1 MTTATLERP
10 TGKKAEKPNEK
21 HAPTYLSDMRPKF
34 KPYEMDCG
42 KIFAYRYKGSL
53 KQELAAKKITKE
65 AAVNLFEDM
74 LMIRELEEMIVKLR
88 SGAYEPIRNF
98 NYRGP
103 THVSVGQE
111 GTAAGA
117 CSVLR
122 VADKITST
130 HRGHG
135 ESLAKGTVAV
145 RGMSDE
151 QLKQR
156 VPHCQANS
164 REALLEAALEEHVYR
179 MICELFGKEG
189 GYCKGRGG
197 SMHIADFTVGH
208 LGANAIVGGGVPI
221 ATGAAVGLRYLKTDA
236 VVCCFAGDGAYA
248 NGVVLESLNF
258 ATQAQFTNHLAD
270 RPFGVPMIFL
280 VINNHYGMTHRT
292 DDEVMG
298 VSRIARRAAG
308 FAGNNMHAEIV
319 NGMDPLAIRDAVQRA
334 AEICRTGEGP
344 VLLDCDTYRYWG
356 HSLSDPRNEYRTK
369 EEEAAWK
376 AVDPIETFRAQI
388 LENKVLA
395 ERELAALEAAVRDR
409 NARAAKRAATAA
421 DPVAEDVIK
430 YMYTDTKCETV
441 PAEFSKVEIIAP
453 LPEIKRVNGEIT
465 YKDAIREAL
474 IEEMKRDR
482 RVLFYGEDVADYGG
496 AFKATKGL
504 LESFGRDRVF
514 NTPISEA
521 CICGTGIGLAMIG
534 LRPVM
539 ELMYFDFALMSS
551 DQISNQAAKWH
562 YMSGAQT
569 EVPLVLRVSAG
580 AGKGYGG
587 QHSQTLESMFCHIPG
602 LYVVYPATPYDAKG
616 MLKSA
621 IRDNNPVMFVESQGL
636 YGLKGPVPTD
646 DYLVPLGVADVKR
659 EGSDITFVSWGPLVH
674 DCLKAA
680 DKLKAEK
687 NVSAEVID
695 VRSLV
700 PLDLDTILRSVQ
712 KTGRCVV
719 ASQAIHIG
727 SYTGEIASTIQ
738 DAIFD
743 YLDAPVKRVGAKNGI
758 APQSHILE
766 AAFLP
771 NVSDLLKAA
780 NEIL

>member
-1 MTTATLERP
+1 MTE
-10 TGKKAEKPNEK
+10 
-21 HAPTYLSDMRPKF
+21 PTYLSDSRPDF
-34 KPYEMDCG
+34 MPFEINCG
-42 KIFAYRYKGSL
+42 KIIAYRYKGDL
-53 KQELAAKKITKE
+53 KQELAKKRITK
-65 AAVNLFEDM
+65 ADAISLLEDM

-88 SGAYEPIRNF
+88 SGAYEPIRDF

-111 GTAAGA
+111 ATAAGA
-117 CSVLR
+117 CSALR
-122 VADKITST
+122 IADKITST

-135 ESLAKGTVAV
+135 ESLAKGTVAI
-145 RGMSDE
+145 RSMTDK
-151 QLKQR
+151 QL
-156 VPHCQANS
+156 QARLPNVKATA
-164 REALLEAALEEHVYR
+164 REELLETALEEHVYR
-179 MICELFGKEG
+179 MICELFGKED

-221 ATGAAVGLRYLKTDA
+221 ATGAAIGLRYMREDA
-236 VVCCFAGDGAYA
+236 VVCCFAGDGAFA

-258 ATQAQFTNHLAD
+258 AAQAQFTNHLAGD
-270 RPFGVPMIFL
+270 HPFGVPMIFL
-280 VINNHYGMTHRT
+280 IINNHYGMTHRT

-298 VSRIARRAAG
+298 VERLARRAAG
-308 FAGNNMHAEIV
+308 FSDNNMHAEIV
-319 NGMDPLAIRDAVQRA
+319 NGMDPLAVRDAVQQA
-334 AEICRTGEGP
+334 VDLCRKGKGP
-344 VLLDCDTYRYWG
+344 VLLDVDTYRYWG

-376 AVDPIETFRAQI
+376 AVDPVETFKAQV
-388 LENKVLA
+388 LDNKVLSA
-395 ERELAALEAAVRDR
+395 KELAALEKRVRDR
-409 NARAAKRAATAA
+409 NARAAKRAAAAA

-430 YMYTDTKCETV
+430 YMYTDTKCESV
-441 PAEFSKVEIIAP
+441 PAKFAKVEIIQP
-453 LPEIKRVNGEIT
+453 LPEIKRVNGEIS

-474 IEEMKRDR
+474 IEEMKRDK
-482 RVLFYGEDVADYGG
+482 RVIFYGEDVADYGG
-496 AFKATKGL
+496 AFKVTKGL

-521 CICGTGIGLAMIG
+521 CICGTGVGLAMIG

-551 DQISNQAAKWH
+551 DQISNQGAKWH

-569 EVPLVLRVSAG
+569 EVPFVLRVSAG

-587 QHSQTLESMFCHIPG
+587 QHSQTLESVFCHVPG

-621 IRDNNPVMFVESQGL
+621 IRDNNPIMFIESQGL
-636 YGLKGPVPTD
+636 YGMKGRVPEGE
-646 DYLVPLGVADVKR
+646 YLVPLGVANVVR
-659 EGSDITFVSWGPLVH
+659 EGGDLTFVAWGPVVH
-674 DCLKAA
+674 DCVKAA
-680 DKLKAEK
+680 DKLKADK
-687 NVSAEVID
+687 GVNCEVID
-695 VRSLV
+695 LRSLV
-700 PLDLDTILRSVQ
+700 PLDIDTVLRSVQ

-738 DAIFD
+738 DAAFD

-771 NVSDLLKAA
+771 SVQDLLNAA